1 VSNHSSSIGL
11 EEVVPDGTWEKPA
24 DMSQEDWDRMRGTV
38 QSSGTDE
45 VVEQVLGEDKPA
57 GTE

>member
-1 VSNHSSSIGL
+1 
-11 EEVVPDGTWEKPA
+11 VPDGTWEKPA